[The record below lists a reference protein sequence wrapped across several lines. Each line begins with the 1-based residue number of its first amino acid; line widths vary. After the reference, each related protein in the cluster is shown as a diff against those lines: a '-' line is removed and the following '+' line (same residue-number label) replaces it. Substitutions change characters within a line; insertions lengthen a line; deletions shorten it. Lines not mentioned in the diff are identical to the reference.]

1 MGRKDPMTETMLA
14 SKPGRAD
21 GPDRAGLALKA
32 APARAQLKRR
42 RRLGVALLGLLLI
55 AAAGAS
61 AWHFAR
67 ASTSP
72 ALVPTVAVTR
82 GDLEA
87 SLTAL
92 GALQPKNYVDVGAQ
106 VSGQLQSLHVTYG
119 SEVKEGDLL
128 AEIDPTVFSAKVA
141 SEQAQLRILQAQIAE
156 QKAQLALAQSQNAR
170 NQRLYKQNAVSQD
183 VLQTGE
189 ANEAVARAQIAAL
202 QAQLE
207 QAQSTLDGD
216 IANLQY
222 TKIYAPLSGTVVSIS
237 AQQGQTLNANQSA
250 PTILRIADL
259 ATMTVWAQVAEA
271 DIVKVKTGMAVH
283 FSTLGMPDRQWTGTV
298 RQILPTPEVINDV
311 ILYDVLVD
319 VANPD
324 RALMTQMSAQVF
336 FVLGEAKDAL
346 LVPVAALEPMAA
358 AAGDT
363 QAGTPYRVKLRTAG
377 GTVTREIRVGL
388 SDRANAA
395 VISGLAE
402 GDHVV
407 LPTGSGT
414 GQTRATSQ
422 PPARLGF

>member
-1 MGRKDPMTETMLA
+1 MSETMLA
-14 SKPGRAD
+14 SEAARRRSASR
-21 GPDRAGLALKA
+21 PDIASRA
-32 APARAQLKRR
+32 APAPAGSKRR
-42 RRLGVALLGLLLI
+42 RPIALALLTLLLI
-55 AAAGAS
+55 AMAGAA

-72 ALVPTVAVTR
+72 SHVLTVAVTR

-87 SLTAL
+87 SLTAV

-119 SEVKEGDLL
+119 SQVKEGDLL
-128 AEIDPTVFSAKVA
+128 AEIDPAVYSAKVA
-141 SEQAQLRILQAQIAE
+141 SEQAQLKILQAQIAE

-216 IANLQY
+216 LANLKY
-222 TKIYAPLSGTVVSIS
+222 TKIYAPIAGTVVSIS

-259 ATMTVWAQVAEA
+259 DTMTVWAQVAEA
-271 DIVKVKTGMAVH
+271 DIVKIKTGMPVH
-283 FSTLGMPDRQWTGTV
+283 FSTLGMPDRQWTGKV
-298 RQILPTPEVINDV
+298 RQILPTPEEINDV

-324 RALMTQMSAQVF
+324 HLLMTQMSAQVF

-346 LVPVAALEPMAA
+346 LVPVAALQPMT
-358 AAGDT
+358 AAGEDG
-363 QAGTPYRVKLRTAG
+363 QAGTPYRVELRTAEG
-377 GTVTREIRVGL
+377 SAVREIRVGL
-388 SDRANAA
+388 SNRANAEVLA
-395 VISGLAE
+395 GLAE
-402 GDHVV
+402 GDQVI
-407 LPTGSGT
+407 LPTASSA
-414 GQTRATSQ
+414 GQSRASNM
-422 PPARLGF
+422 PPRLGF